1 MNSPSR
7 PDIDPG
13 ASVAATGTAPASAAR
28 AIHVLAPDVHA
39 GRSAFVS
46 GAGSGIGRGIALRLL
61 ALGMDVFGTGRR
73 AEALQET
80 AALADPLAGTFR
92 FETCNVRDTPAIEAL
107 VRRAGEA
114 HGIDLLV
121 NNAGGQFF
129 SPATLINRKGWD
141 AVIDVNLSAVFTV
154 TRAAH
159 PYLKARQGTV
169 VNISLSGVDRGSM
182 GIAHS
187 IAARAGVL
195 GLTRTLALEWARDRI
210 ALNCIGPGAV
220 LTEGLSGEAAKPM
233 LDRLVEATPMGRATS
248 VEEVAE
254 LVAFLATPAAH
265 LMSGQLIQIDGA
277 AHLGSGLHMLAG

>member
-1 MNSPSR
+1 MTQPSA
-7 PDIDPG
+7 PS
-13 ASVAATGTAPASAAR
+13 ASGHSGPPIQALRDG
-28 AIHVLAPDVHA
+28 VHA

-46 GAGSGIGRGIALRLL
+46 GAGSGIGRGIALRLT

-73 AEALQET
+73 VEALEET
-80 AALADPLAGTFR
+80 GRLADGLPGR
-92 FETCNVRDTPAIEAL
+92 FGFAPCNVRETEAVEAL
-107 VRRAGEA
+107 VRHVGDTQ
-114 HGIDLLV
+114 GIDLLV

-129 SPATLINRKGWD
+129 APATSISRKGWD
-141 AVIDVNLSAVFTV
+141 AVIDVNLSAIFTV
-154 TRAAH
+154 TKAAH
-159 PYLKARQGTV
+159 PYLKARRGSV
-169 VNISLSGVDRGSM
+169 VSISLSGVDRGSM

-195 GLTRTLALEWARDRI
+195 GLMRTLALEWAADDI

-220 LTEGLSGEAAKPM
+220 LTEGLTGEAARPM
-233 LDRLVEATPMGRATS
+233 LERLVQATPMGRATS

-265 LMSGQLIQIDGA
+265 LMTGQLIQIDGA